1 VVTLLRELLVGT
13 FHLVS
18 IEARSSDGTV
28 EHPFGT
34 NPRGMFV
41 FDGNRNF
48 SVQLMNPDPTSEDVA
63 RGIGF
68 TGMFGTYVVDEER
81 QAFIATPDG
90 ASHPAL
96 IGAEILRFVN
106 SVDGGAVFNTPPQTT
121 DGIQSTT
128 YITWRK
134 VAPS

>member
-1 VVTLLRELLVGT
+1 MLRELLVGT

-18 IEARSSDGTV
+18 LEARRTDGTV

-34 NPRGMFV
+34 NPRGTFV
-41 FDGNRNF
+41 FDRSGNF
-48 SVQLMNPDPTSEDVA
+48 SVQLMDPGRTSEDVA
-63 RGIGF
+63 RSIGF
-68 TGMFGTYVVDEER
+68 TGMFGSYVVDEDR

-90 ASHPAL
+90 ASHPSL

-106 SVDGGAVFNTPPQTT
+106 TVDGLAVFNTPPQTI
-121 DGIQSTT
+121 DGIESTT

-134 VAPS
+134 VAAP